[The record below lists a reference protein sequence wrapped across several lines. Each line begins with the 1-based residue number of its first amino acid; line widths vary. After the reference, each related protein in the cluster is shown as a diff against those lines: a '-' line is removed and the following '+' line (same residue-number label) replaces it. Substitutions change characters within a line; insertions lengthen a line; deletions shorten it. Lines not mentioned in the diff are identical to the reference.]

1 MDAAV
6 PRAWPSSCRVR
17 RCRGPRTRRFGRRV
31 TGEGMMRKARLTA
44 AEIDN
49 YLKLVAMLP
58 MPGDA
63 AEQLAAR
70 LRPWAEA
77 DDGKPTY
84 VCVTVADNGHPG
96 LRYVAGSSCA
106 TGAAPALAV
115 GMPAGSARAG
125 ARSSRRPVTTRCAAV
140 MATAAVNAHTITVAC
155 WGNRNS
161 RT

>member
-1 MDAAV
+1 MPTA
-6 PRAWPSSCRVR
+6 
-17 RCRGPRTRRFGRRV
+17 
-31 TGEGMMRKARLTA
+31 KLTA
-44 AEIDN
+44 DEIDH

-96 LRYVAGSSCA
+96 LRYVAGSSRARERRRLSPWGC
-106 TGAAPALAV
+106 PPV
-115 GMPAGSARAG
+115 G
-125 ARSSRRPVTTRCAAV
+125 RRPVPA
-140 MATAAVNAHTITVAC
+140 ATA
-155 WGNRNS
+155 S
-161 RT
+161 R